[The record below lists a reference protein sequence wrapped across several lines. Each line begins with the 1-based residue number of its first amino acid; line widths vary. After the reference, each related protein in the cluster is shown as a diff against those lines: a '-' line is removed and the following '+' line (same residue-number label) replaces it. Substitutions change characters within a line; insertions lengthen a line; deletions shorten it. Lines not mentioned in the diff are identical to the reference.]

1 MGNFCYIAD
10 MNQDKTF
17 SGELVLL
24 VLFLIR
30 GRFVP
35 RCRSMPS
42 LVPEGVFIGGEK
54 NQSMLFANPVLHT
67 CRSLL
72 SIPWSVAWTHVFQDR
87 K

>member
-1 MGNFCYIAD
+1 

-17 SGELVLL
+17 SKELVLL

-35 RCRSMPS
+35 RYRSMLS
-42 LVPEGVFIGGEK
+42 LVPEGVFIGGG

-72 SIPWSVAWTHVFQDR
+72 SILWSVAWTHVFQDR